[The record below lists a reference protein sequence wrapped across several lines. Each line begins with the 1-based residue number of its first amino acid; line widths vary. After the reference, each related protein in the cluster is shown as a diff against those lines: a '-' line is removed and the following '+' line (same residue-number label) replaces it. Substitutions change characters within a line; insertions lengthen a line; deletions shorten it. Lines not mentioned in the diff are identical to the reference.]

1 MRWVLTVLVAP
12 VLRPIHCAI
21 WEDSQEVA
29 PVAAIEELGLLVIA

>member
-1 MRWVLTVLVAP
+1 MDATVLVASC
-12 VLRPIHCAI
+12 VLRRPIHSAI